1 MNRRG
6 LALTSSAHLVDDL
19 YQGVVPAML
28 PFFVIERGYSY
39 ASVAGLA
46 LAASLLSSIAQP
58 AFGWWTDRRQLRWL
72 IPAGMTTAAVG
83 VALAGY
89 LSSYLLTWLVLAL
102 VGLGVAAFHPEATR
116 AARQATGDNNK
127 AMSVF
132 ALGGNA
138 GFAVGALVATPL
150 FMATGLR
157 GSALLLVPAGLM
169 ALLVAARLGP
179 VLDGAD
185 GSGRAALP
193 IGDDDWPAFLRLTG
207 LTVVRSIL
215 FSAVTSF
222 VALYFIKHLGAS
234 TGEGGAALTAYLV
247 AGAVGTLIGGWVAD
261 RTRPL
266 TCVRLAFALSGP
278 ALVGLVIA
286 PNRPVAWTF
295 ITLRGMTMFMPFGV
309 FLMLGQDYLP
319 NRIGT
324 ASGLTGG
331 LAVTIGG
338 LFAPVLGWVADLTNL
353 RFMLGLLI
361 ILPPLALLI
370 AASMQEPK
378 LASSG
383 RFGVARVGAVD
394 ALEAD

>member
-1 MNRRG
+1 M
-6 LALTSSAHLVDDL
+6 SSAHLVDDL

-28 PFFVIERGYSY
+28 PFFVIERHYSY

-46 LAASLLSSIAQP
+46 LAASALSSIAQP
-58 AFGWWTDRRQLRWL
+58 GFGWWTDRQQRRWL
-72 IPAGMTTAAVG
+72 IPAGMTTAALG

-89 LSSYLLTWLVLAL
+89 LSGYLLTWLVLAL
-102 VGLGVAAFHPEATR
+102 VGLGVAAFHPEAMR

-150 FMATGLR
+150 FMAAGLR
-157 GSALLLVPAGLM
+157 GSALLLIPAVMM
-169 ALLVAARLGP
+169 AVVLVVRLGP

-185 GSGRAALP
+185 GAGRAALP
-193 IGDDDWPAFLRLTG
+193 TGEDDWPEFLRLTG
-207 LTVVRSIL
+207 LTVVRSIV

-222 VALYFIKHLGAS
+222 VALYFIEHLGAS

-247 AGAVGTLIGGWVAD
+247 AGAVGTLLGGWLAD

-266 TCVRLAFALSGP
+266 TCVRLAFGLSGP
-278 ALVGLVIA
+278 ALAGLVLA
-286 PNRPVAWTF
+286 PNRPVAWIF
-295 ITLRGMTMFMPFGV
+295 ITLLGLVMFMPFGV
-309 FLMLGQDYLP
+309 FVMLGQDYLP

-338 LFAPVLGWVADLTNL
+338 LFAPVLGWIADLTNL
-353 RFMLGLLI
+353 RFTLGLLI
-361 ILPPLALLI
+361 ILPPLALLL
-370 AASMQEPK
+370 AASMREPK
-378 LASSG
+378 WRTG
-383 RFGVARVGAVD
+383 RISVAPVGAVD
-394 ALEAD
+394 ALEPD

>member
-1 MNRRG
+1 M
-6 LALTSSAHLVDDL
+6 SSAHLVDDL

-28 PFFVIERGYSY
+28 PFFVIERHYSY

-46 LAASLLSSIAQP
+46 LAASALSSIAQP
-58 AFGWWTDRRQLRWL
+58 GFGWWTDRQQRRWL
-72 IPAGMTTAAVG
+72 IPAGMTTAGLG

-102 VGLGVAAFHPEATR
+102 VGLGVAAFHPEAMR

-157 GSALLLVPAGLM
+157 GSALLLIPAVMM
-169 ALLVAARLGP
+169 AVILAARLSP

-185 GSGRAALP
+185 GAGRAALP
-193 IGDDDWPAFLRLTG
+193 TGEDDWPEFLRLTG
-207 LTVVRSIL
+207 LTVVRSIV

-222 VALYFIKHLGAS
+222 VALYFIEHLGAS

-247 AGAVGTLIGGWVAD
+247 AGAVGTLVGGWVAD

-266 TCVRLAFALSGP
+266 TCVRLAFGLSGP
-278 ALVGLVIA
+278 AMAGLVLA
-286 PNRPVAWTF
+286 PNRPVAWLF
-295 ITLRGMTMFMPFGV
+295 ITLLGLVMFMPFGV
-309 FLMLGQDYLP
+309 FVMLGQDYLP
-319 NRIGT
+319 NRLGT

-338 LFAPVLGWVADLTNL
+338 LFAPLLGWVADLTNL
-353 RFMLGLLI
+353 RLTLGLLI
-361 ILPPLALLI
+361 ILPPLALLL
-370 AASMQEPK
+370 AASMREPK
-378 LASSG
+378 WRAS
-383 RFGVARVGAVD
+383 RFSVAPIGVVD
-394 ALEAD
+394 ALERD

>member
-28 PFFVIERGYSY
+28 PFFVIERHYSY
-39 ASVAGLA
+39 ASIAGLA
-46 LAASLLSSIAQP
+46 LAASALSSIAQP
-58 AFGWWTDRRQLRWL
+58 AFGWWTDRQQRRWL
-72 IPAGMTTAAVG
+72 IPAGMTTAALG
-83 VALAGY
+83 VAFAGY

-102 VGLGVAAFHPEATR
+102 VGLGVAAFHPEAMR

-157 GSALLLVPAGLM
+157 GSALLLIPAVMM
-169 ALLVAARLGP
+169 ALVLAARLGP
-179 VLDGAD
+179 VLDGPD
-185 GSGRAALP
+185 GAGRAALP
-193 IGDDDWPAFLRLTG
+193 TGEDDWPEFLRLTG
-207 LTVVRSIL
+207 LTVVRSIV

-222 VALYFIKHLGAS
+222 VALYFIEQLGAS

-247 AGAVGTLIGGWVAD
+247 AGAVGTLVGGWLAD

-266 TCVRLAFALSGP
+266 TCVRLAFGLSGP
-278 ALVGLVIA
+278 ALAGLVLA
-286 PNRPVAWTF
+286 PNRPVAWVF
-295 ITLRGMTMFMPFGV
+295 ITLLGLVMFMPFGV
-309 FLMLGQDYLP
+309 FVMLGQDYLP

-338 LFAPVLGWVADLTNL
+338 LFTPVLGWVADLTNL
-353 RFMLGLLI
+353 RFTLGLLI
-361 ILPPLALLI
+361 ILPPLALVL

-378 LASSG
+378 WRTS
-383 RFGVARVGAVD
+383 RFSVGPIGAVD
-394 ALEAD
+394 ALEPD

>member
-1 MNRRG
+1 M
-6 LALTSSAHLVDDL
+6 SSAHLVDDL

-28 PFFVIERGYSY
+28 PFFVIERHYSY

-46 LAASLLSSIAQP
+46 LAASALSSIAQP
-58 AFGWWTDRRQLRWL
+58 GFGWWTDRQQRRWL
-72 IPAGMTTAAVG
+72 IPAGMTTAALG

-89 LSSYLLTWLVLAL
+89 LSSYVHTWLVLAL
-102 VGLGVAAFHPEATR
+102 VGLGVAAFHPEAMR
-116 AARQATGDNNK
+116 GARQATGDNNK

-157 GSALLLVPAGLM
+157 GSVLLLIPAVMM
-169 ALLVAARLGP
+169 AVVLVARLGP

-185 GSGRAALP
+185 GAGRAALP
-193 IGDDDWPAFLRLTG
+193 TGEDDWPEFLRLTG
-207 LTVVRSIL
+207 LTVVRSIV

-222 VALYFIKHLGAS
+222 VALYFIEHLGAS

-247 AGAVGTLIGGWVAD
+247 AGAVGTLLGGWFAD

-266 TCVRLAFALSGP
+266 TCVRLAFGLSGP
-278 ALVGLVIA
+278 ALAGVVLA
-286 PNRPVAWTF
+286 PNRPVAWIF
-295 ITLRGMTMFMPFGV
+295 ITLLGLVMFMPFGV
-309 FLMLGQDYLP
+309 FVMLGQDYLP

-338 LFAPVLGWVADLTNL
+338 LFTPVLGWIADLTNL
-353 RFMLGLLI
+353 RFTLGLLI
-361 ILPPLALLI
+361 ILPPLALLL
-370 AASMQEPK
+370 AASMREPK
-378 LASSG
+378 WRAS
-383 RFGVARVGAVD
+383 RFSVAPIGAVD
-394 ALEAD
+394 ALEPD